1 MLVNFLTYSKKRQT
15 MINNNSLIESISKDM
30 FDSDLTSTR
39 LTLAFAEILWAIML
53 FWPGE
58 TFDRP
63 TYLAMAR
70 IMSETSWGFVFLI
83 SAFLQTKI
91 VVLSQQNRD
100 WAKVFAN
107 WNAVLWVTVV
117 GSALFSVYP
126 PPAAMAGEITLACA
140 AVWIWLRPSL
150 LDRAAIKYL
159 EEGRTECPILREGHN
174 ARK

>member
-1 MLVNFLTYSKKRQT
+1 
-15 MINNNSLIESISKDM
+15 MINNKSLIESISKVM
-30 FDSDLTSTR
+30 FDSNMTNTR

-63 TYLAMAR
+63 TYLVMAG
-70 IMSETSWGFVFLI
+70 IMSETSWGFVFLM
-83 SAFLQTKI
+83 SAFLQIRI
-91 VVLSQQNRD
+91 VVLSRQNRD

-126 PPAAMAGEITLACA
+126 PHAAAMAGEIALACA
-140 AVWIWLRPSL
+140 AAWIWLRPIL
-150 LDRAAIKYL
+150 LDRAAIRYQ
-159 EEGRTECPILREGHN
+159 EERRTECSILREGHN

>member
-1 MLVNFLTYSKKRQT
+1 
-15 MINNNSLIESISKDM
+15 MINKSLIESVSKVM
-30 FDSDLTSTR
+30 FDSDMTNTR
-39 LTLAFAEILWAIML
+39 LTLAFAEILWAVML
-53 FWPGE
+53 FWPGN

-70 IMSETSWGFVFLI
+70 VMSETSWGFVFLM
-83 SAFLQTKI
+83 SAFLQIRI

-126 PPAAMAGEITLACA
+126 PPAAMAGEIALACA
-140 AVWIWLRPSL
+140 AVWIWLRPIL
-150 LDRAAIKYL
+150 LDRAAIKYQ
-159 EEGRTECPILREGHN
+159 EERRIDCPIFREGSD

>member
-1 MLVNFLTYSKKRQT
+1 MMLRNKSLVESLSKV
-15 MINNNSLIESISKDM
+15 M
-30 FDSDLTSTR
+30 FDSDMTNTR

-63 TYLAMAR
+63 TYQAMAGM
-70 IMSETSWGFVFLI
+70 MSETGWGFVFLI
-83 SAFLQTKI
+83 SALLQTKI

-117 GSALFSVYP
+117 VGALFSVYP
-126 PPAAMAGEITLACA
+126 PPAAVAGEIALASA
-140 AVWIWLRPSL
+140 AVWIWLRPLL
-150 LDRAAIKYL
+150 LDRAVIRYQ
-159 EEGRTECPILREGHN
+159 EERRTKCPILREGHN

>member
-1 MLVNFLTYSKKRQT
+1 
-15 MINNNSLIESISKDM
+15 MINNKSLIESISKSM
-30 FDSDLTSTR
+30 FDSDMTNTR

-63 TYLAMAR
+63 TYLAMAG

-126 PPAAMAGEITLACA
+126 PPAAMAGEIALASV
-140 AVWIWLRPSL
+140 AVWIWLRPLL

-159 EEGRTECPILREGHN
+159 EERRTKCPILREGHN

>member
-1 MLVNFLTYSKKRQT
+1 
-15 MINNNSLIESISKDM
+15 MINNKSLIESISKVM
-30 FDSDLTSTR
+30 FDSDMTNTR

-53 FWPGE
+53 FWPGD

-70 IMSETSWGFVFLI
+70 IMSETSWGFVFLM
-83 SAFLQTKI
+83 SAFLQIRI

-126 PPAAMAGEITLACA
+126 PPAAMSGEIALACA
-140 AVWIWLRPSL
+140 AVWIWLRPIL
-150 LDRAAIKYL
+150 LDRAAIKYQ
-159 EEGRTECPILREGHN
+159 EERRIDCPILREGSD

>member
-1 MLVNFLTYSKKRQT
+1 
-15 MINNNSLIESISKDM
+15 MINNKSLIESISKVM
-30 FDSDLTSTR
+30 FDSDMTNTR
-39 LTLAFAEILWAIML
+39 LTLAFAEILWSIML

-83 SAFLQTKI
+83 SAILQIRI

-126 PPAAMAGEITLACA
+126 PPAAMAGEIALACA
-140 AVWIWLRPSL
+140 AVWIWLRPIL
-150 LDRAAIKYL
+150 LDRAAIKYQ
-159 EEGRTECPILREGHN
+159 EERRIDCPILREGSD